1 MIYPIVVYGHPV
13 LRRKSREVSRNEEGL
28 SEFIKDLW
36 ETMYVSDGIGLAAP
50 QVGKNVRL
58 FVIDAESL
66 LKDDPTLEGFKKTF
80 VNPIIVEKSGDKE
93 PFNEGCLSIPN
104 IREDVIREPRIR
116 IQYYDEEFNFFDE
129 QYDGIASRIIQHE
142 YDHLEGILFTD
153 LVPVLRKRLLKGK
166 LNAISKGKF
175 EASYK
180 TILPKKKLNP
190 DSLSLHPDNSKFR

>member
-1 MIYPIVVYGHPV
+1 MIYPVVVYGHPV
-13 LRRKSREVSRNEEGL
+13 LRKKSREVRKDEEGL

-50 QVGKNVRL
+50 QVGKSVRI
-58 FVIDAESL
+58 FVIDAEAL
-66 LKDDPTLEGFKKTF
+66 AEDDATLKGFKKTF
-80 VNPIIVEKSGDKE
+80 INPKIVEKNGDKE

-104 IREDVIREPRIR
+104 IREDVIREPGIR
-116 IQYYDEEFNFFDE
+116 IQYYDQEFNFFDE
-129 QYDGIASRIIQHE
+129 EYDGIASRIIQHE

-153 LVPVLRKRLLKGK
+153 LVPPLRKRLLKSK

-175 EASYK
+175 EATYK

-190 DSLSLHPDNSKFR
+190 DSLNQDTR